1 MAPGL
6 QSIAVYSGLAMAR
19 GAGCTLIDEDGNR
32 YLDFMAGIGVG
43 SIGHTHPHYVEAMKG
58 QLERLTFG
66 SFTTENRARFL
77 ELLAS
82 VTPGQLKRTQM
93 YSGGAEAVEA
103 AFRLAKSATG
113 KFEFVGFW
121 GGFHGKTGGVLGLLG
136 DDFKKRLGP
145 FMPGLYSAPYA
156 YCYRCPLQLRY
167 PGCGIACVELLR
179 QVIHHQSQ
187 GEIAAIIVEPIQ
199 GTAGNVVPPPGFL
212 SAVQAVARECDALLI
227 ADEMLTGFGRT
238 GKMWGC
244 DHEPLVPD
252 VIAVGKGMG
261 GGFPVS
267 GVIST
272 QELMASKPFGNPS
285 GSSSSYGGNPLAATA
300 GLATLEVILKER
312 LVTNARRVGAV
323 MLKRLEAIKE
333 KYPFVGDV
341 RGRGL
346 LIGIE
351 LVKDRKTKEPLPKP
365 LTRKLFASCLQRGLL
380 AMCYSYN
387 IRINPPLTIT
397 EEQALE
403 GLAILE
409 EAFAELSRGKGSKFQ
424 VPSSKLKKGSKFQV
438 PSSKLEDGLTFHKPG
453 TGNSE
458 PRTAKQNL
466 EPGTRN
472 LQR

>member
-1 MAPGL
+1 MKRNIPGKRSRAIFTREARHMAPGL
-6 QSIAVYSGLAMAR
+6 QSIALYSGLAMAK
-19 GAGCTLIDEDGNR
+19 GEGCTLIDEDGNR

-43 SIGHTHPHYVEAMKG
+43 SIGHTHPHYVEAMKA

-77 ELLAS
+77 ALLAS
-82 VTPGQLKRTQM
+82 VTPKGLKRIQM
-93 YSGGAEAVEA
+93 YSSGAEAVEA
-103 AFRLAKSATG
+103 AFRLAKSATQ

-136 DDFKKRLGP
+136 DDFKKQMGP

-156 YCYRCPLQLRY
+156 NCYRCPLKLRY
-167 PGCGIACVELLR
+167 PDCGIACADFLR
-179 QVIHHQSQ
+179 QVIQYQTQ

-199 GTAGNVVPPPGFL
+199 GTAGNVIPPPGFL
-212 SAVQAVARECDALLI
+212 SAVQAIAKECGALLI

-238 GKMWGC
+238 GSMWGC
-244 DHEPLVPD
+244 DHEPIVPD
-252 VIAVGKGMG
+252 VMTVGKGMG

-300 GLATLEVILKER
+300 GLATLEVIVKDR
-312 LVTNARRVGAV
+312 LVANAKHVGAV
-323 MLKRLEAIKE
+323 MLKRLEAMKE

-346 LIGIE
+346 LLGVE
-351 LVKDRKTKEPLPKP
+351 LVKDRQTKEPLPKP
-365 LTRKLFASCLQRGLL
+365 ITQRLFQACLRRGLL

-387 IRINPPLTIT
+387 IRINPPLLVT
-397 EEQALE
+397 EAQALE
-403 GLAILE
+403 GLAILD
-409 EAFAELSRGKGSKFQ
+409 EAFAELER
-424 VPSSKLKKGSKFQV
+424 
-438 PSSKLEDGLTFHKPG
+438 
-453 TGNSE
+453 TGY
-458 PRTAKQNL
+458 RV
-466 EPGTRN
+466 
-472 LQR
+472 